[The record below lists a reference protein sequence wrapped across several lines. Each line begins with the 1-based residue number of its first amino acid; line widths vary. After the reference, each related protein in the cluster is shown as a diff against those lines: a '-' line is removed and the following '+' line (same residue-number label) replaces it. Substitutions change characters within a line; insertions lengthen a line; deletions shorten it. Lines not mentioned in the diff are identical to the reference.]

1 MPNYDNI
8 AKFVNAKDPRCPR
21 AVDKDVP
28 VMLHLDNGGNNAL
41 YREWFDEFT
50 KRGEDFQIIGLS
62 YYPFWH
68 GTLDMLTDNMNDI
81 AERYGKD
88 LIVAEVSWGI
98 RWKIIRITKKLSD
111 EERKGNE
118 TKQNW

>member
-1 MPNYDNI
+1 MKVFKENGINTTMVQVGNELSNGLLWPEGKVPNYDNI
-8 AKFVNAKDPRCPR
+8 AKFVNAGIRGVR
-21 AVDKDVP
+21 AVEKDVP
-28 VMLHLDNGGNNAL
+28 VMIHLDNGGNNTL

-81 AERYGKD
+81 AERY
-88 LIVAEVSWGI
+88 
-98 RWKIIRITKKLSD
+98 
-111 EERKGNE
+111 
-118 TKQNW
+118 